1 MRYYVYGAVALI
13 VFSVIFF
20 ARGSESA
27 PQEEALAEMM
37 NTEEEYVWQPD
48 GTSFPADLPDRSLIY
63 FSFLNKC
70 DPTEIGGLRPY
81 IYLQYKRE
89 ERQVTV
95 FTEEASCKAY
105 DGIGYYKWN
114 GSMYGEILIPFD
126 VIQDRIQ
133 EMIDEI
139 AAKYPELSGFEQI
152 Q

>member
-20 ARGSESA
+20 ARGTES
-27 PQEEALAEMM
+27 PQEEVLAEMM
-37 NTEEEYVWQPD
+37 MDTEAEYVWQSD
-48 GTSFPADLPDRSLIY
+48 DTSFPAELPDRSLIY

-70 DPTEIGGLRPY
+70 EPTEIGGLRPY

-89 ERQVTV
+89 ERQVAV
-95 FTEEASCKAY
+95 FVEETSCRAY

-114 GSMYGEILIPFD
+114 GSMYGEILLPFKD
-126 VIQDRIQ
+126 TIQD
-133 EMIDEI
+133 MIDEI